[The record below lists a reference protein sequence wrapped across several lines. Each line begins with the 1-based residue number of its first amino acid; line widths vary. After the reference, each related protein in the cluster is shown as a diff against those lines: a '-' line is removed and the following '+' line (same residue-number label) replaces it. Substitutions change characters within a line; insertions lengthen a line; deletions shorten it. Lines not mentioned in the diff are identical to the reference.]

1 MIQQGMI
8 EVAALEEEVVGANTN
23 KSHTIP
29 WTRTMRVLTL
39 TWMCKLH
46 NAHFETSAIFISTGG
61 SGKHHFPKQN
71 MEFATRTKWQLGCLS
86 CEGVNILGLR
96 FTRNL
101 VCAQLLVA
109 PPPQIGA
116 TLRECSQLSS

>member
-39 TWMCKLH
+39 TWMCKTPQRSLR
-46 NAHFETSAIFISTGG
+46 NICDLYLYGWFEQASFSKT
-61 SGKHHFPKQN
+61 KH
-71 MEFATRTKWQLGCLS
+71 
-86 CEGVNILGLR
+86 GV
-96 FTRNL
+96 RN
-101 VCAQLLVA
+101 
-109 PPPQIGA
+109 
-116 TLRECSQLSS
+116 SY